1 MHPRRGMLV
10 LVVGPSGAGKD
21 SLLRCAAR
29 SLAYEPRIGFPR
41 RVVTRPCRDDAEAH
55 DAMTP
60 EEFADATDKGRFVL
74 HWQAHGLRYGIS
86 VSVIDDLERG
96 RTLAVNV
103 SRRVLAEAC
112 RRFSPVTILNVTAPP
127 HLLRRRLGARG
138 REAPDDVET
147 RIAREAPDFP
157 EGVAVITIVND
168 STIELAESRFSAAL
182 LELLPSAESFV

>member
-29 SLAYEPRIGFPR
+29 SLADEPRIGFPR
-41 RVVTRPCRDDAEAH
+41 RVVTRPCRSDVEAH
-55 DAMTP
+55 DTMTP
-60 EEFADATDKGRFVL
+60 QEFADATKAGRFAL
-74 HWQAHGLRYGIS
+74 RWQAHGLGYGIS

-112 RRFSPVTILNVTAPP
+112 RRFSPVTIFNVTAPP
-127 HLLRRRLGARG
+127 HLLLHRLGVRG
-138 REAPDDVET
+138 REAPGDVEA

-157 EGVAVITIVND
+157 EGVAVVTIVND
-168 STIELAESRFSAAL
+168 STIELAEARFSAAL
-182 LELLPSAESFV
+182 LQLLPSAETFV